1 LRYIKCKGLK
11 KDWSVIT
18 FGCWQ
23 IAPSE
28 GWGNICSPRSADT
41 VVKKA
46 LELGISAFDTAEGY
60 GDGESERRLGKALG
74 HKKED
79 VIIISKIWPD
89 ASLTYNDY
97 QKRLNN
103 SLTALKR
110 DYVDVYLIHF
120 PSDYFNSIE
129 QSEKLCMIME
139 EIVNFHNY
147 VMIYLT
153 FILIATSWIMAET
166 MRSYGKSKKII
177 AHKYLIHGTTI
188 EIIWTVTPAIVLI
201 LIAFPSFKLIY
212 LIDEV
217 IDAGI
222 TIKVIGHQWYWS
234 YEYSDYADQDGAS
247 IEFDSY
253 MVPTSDLEEGD
264 LRLLEV
270 DSELV
275 VPTNTHVRVILT
287 SADVIHCWAVPSLG
301 VKLDAMPGRLN
312 QTGFLANREGV
323 FYGQCSEICGAN
335 HAFMPIVVKAVSLDT
350 YCNHIETLLSDAR

>member
-1 LRYIKCKGLK
+1 MRYIKCKGLK

-28 GWGNICSPRSADT
+28 GWGNICSPQSADA

-139 EIVNFHNY
+139 ELRKSGKAITVGLSNFREQDLLRLGKGIKNFCINQVPYNILQRNY
-147 VMIYLT
+147 EGKTRDICHKNEMGYMAYSPTAQGLLAGRLSIEATALPARKWNKLYQEPLLT
-153 FILIATSWIMAET
+153 
-166 MRSYGKSKKII
+166 KSKPVRDLINNI
-177 AHKYLIHGTTI
+177 AGDIKTKPISVALAWVLEQKNILT
-188 EIIWTVTPAIVLI
+188 AIVGSRKPDQVSDFA
-201 LIAFPSFKLIY
+201 IA
-212 LIDEV
+212 
-217 IDAGI
+217 
-222 TIKVIGHQWYWS
+222 
-234 YEYSDYADQDGAS
+234 
-247 IEFDSY
+247 
-253 MVPTSDLEEGD
+253 GD
-264 LRLLEV
+264 LRLSTEHL
-270 DSELV
+270 
-275 VPTNTHVRVILT
+275 
-287 SADVIHCWAVPSLG
+287 
-301 VKLDAMPGRLN
+301 KQLN
-312 QTGFLANREGV
+312 N
-323 FYGQCSEICGAN
+323 
-335 HAFMPIVVKAVSLDT
+335 VSLSF
-350 YCNHIETLLSDAR
+350 HGK

>member
-1 LRYIKCKGLK
+1 MRYIKCKGLK

-97 QKRLNN
+97 HKRLNN

-110 DYVDVYLIHF
+110 DYIDVYLIHF

-139 EIVNFHNY
+139 ELRKSGKAITVGLSNFMEQDLLRLGKGIKNFCINQVPYNILQRNY
-147 VMIYLT
+147 EGKTRDICHDNEIGYMAYSPTAQGLLAGRLSIEATAFPARKWNKLYQEPLLT
-153 FILIATSWIMAET
+153 
-166 MRSYGKSKKII
+166 KSKPIRNLINNI
-177 AHKYLIHGTTI
+177 AADIKTKPISVALAWVLEQKNILT
-188 EIIWTVTPAIVLI
+188 AIVGSRK
-201 LIAFPSFKLIY
+201 P
-212 LIDEV
+212 DQV
-217 IDAGI
+217 
-222 TIKVIGHQWYWS
+222 
-234 YEYSDYADQDGAS
+234 SDFALA
-247 IEFDSY
+247 
-253 MVPTSDLEEGD
+253 GD
-264 LRLLEV
+264 LKLSTEHLKQ
-270 DSELV
+270 L
-275 VPTNTHVRVILT
+275 N
-287 SADVIHCWAVPSLG
+287 SASLSFHG
-301 VKLDAMPGRLN
+301 K
-312 QTGFLANREGV
+312 
-323 FYGQCSEICGAN
+323 
-335 HAFMPIVVKAVSLDT
+335 
-350 YCNHIETLLSDAR
+350 